1 MTTSPQS
8 AGASD
13 VHRPAGSPRKQRRHH
28 TLASCAAALL
38 AALSLV
44 VALSAPATAAPSKIV
59 VNGQDITQDKAAS
72 PVCDDQ
78 QNGFHIQGNGLF
90 AVLSSDKTQV
100 QDLSLMSVS
109 QQWGWAPGH
118 PGNVQLTKSG
128 NTYMFTGNIALS
140 VQGSA
145 SGNPVPFEAD
155 VTCA

>member
-8 AGASD
+8 TCANA
-13 VHRPAGSPRKQRRHH
+13 VHRPAGSSRKQRRRH
-28 TLASCAAALL
+28 TLAAWAAAFL
-38 AALSLV
+38 APLSLV
-44 VALSAPATAAPSKIV
+44 VALSAPAAAAPSKIV
-59 VNGQDITQDKAAS
+59 VNGQDITQNKAAS
-72 PVCDDQ
+72 PVCADQ

-100 QDLSLMSVS
+100 QDLDLMSVS

-118 PGNVQLTKSG
+118 PGNVQLTQSG
-128 NTYMFTGNIALS
+128 NTYTFTGNIAPS

-155 VTCA
+155 VTCV